1 MRLTRMVSIPASIVG
16 LAGLLVL
23 NQEPASAS
31 KPASSAQGFAVFLD
45 NLTDAIGSD
54 SAGQPYAGTFDR
66 DGNFSFSTGT
76 QRRVR
81 FAFGPPLALLGNQ
94 PTPPGA
100 TFPSNGLKEE
110 VSFDVLAP
118 SGGGTLLTIQPGT
131 PESRSVRF
139 QWPNKDGGTQ
149 VSNYGLHFRGDALLD
164 DDADGIANE
173 PYPADGTEMSK
184 MLTTCD
190 LAESEGCVRWTL
202 TPCIADCPNS
212 DANPDPPGSMSPI
225 GQLYGTFKKPSG
237 TRPIARFEMQW
248 GMTICRPT
256 VTNLCL

>member
-1 MRLTRMVSIPASIVG
+1 M
-16 LAGLLVL
+16 
-23 NQEPASAS
+23 
-31 KPASSAQGFAVFLD
+31 FLD
-45 NLTDAIGSD
+45 GPWTHAIGSD

-118 SGGGTLLTIQPGT
+118 SGGGTLHTIPARN
-131 PESRSVRF
+131 SRGPIRPVSVARA
-139 QWPNKDGGTQ
+139 KTAARR
-149 VSNYGLHFRGDALLD
+149 VSNSGLHFRGNALLD

-202 TPCIADCPNS
+202 TLCIARLP
-212 DANPDPPGSMSPI
+212 
-225 GQLYGTFKKPSG
+225 QL
-237 TRPIARFEMQW
+237 
-248 GMTICRPT
+248 
-256 VTNLCL
+256 